1 MRTRILIAVY
11 QQTAGYAMKLLLD
24 EQPDMVVTGV
34 VDNSLD
40 LLTHVQSARPHIV
53 LLEWELFRDLPPGFL
68 PKQRQSD
75 FSHVIV
81 YGPRPELA
89 QATLDTDAF
98 VYEGDGPKRLLSTI
112 RSTMLKAK
120 YEE

>member
-1 MRTRILIAVY
+1 MLTRIVIAVY
-11 QQTAGYAMKLLLD
+11 QEAAGYAMKLLLD

-40 LLTHVQSARPHIV
+40 LLAQVEAARPDIV
-53 LLEWELFRDLPPGFL
+53 LLEWELFHRLPAGLFPNR
-68 PKQRQSD
+68 RQFDSA
-75 FSHVIV
+75 HVIV

-89 QATLDTDAF
+89 QATQDADAF

-120 YEE
+120 YE